1 MPKPTQKSPEI
12 VDLTPSEL
20 ENLFQRL
27 DTCNLSESDK
37 RLVKG
42 SLQLCIWL
50 KEKYEAGKV
59 GFFNLA
65 RLLFGNKS
73 EKRGKPGKEKIPEG
87 ETASGESDDKDK
99 ETGPSDDSL
108 DSASSQSCNGI

>member
-73 EKRGKPGKEKIPEG
+73 EKRGKPGK
-87 ETASGESDDKDK
+87 
-99 ETGPSDDSL
+99 
-108 DSASSQSCNGI
+108 

>member
-99 ETGPSDDSL
+99 ETGPSDPTI
-108 DSASSQSCNGI
+108 DSAGPHPCKWI